1 MGTMVYVLFGVI
13 VLLIGLLA
21 MGVNSKKMLRLEKE
35 GKTEE
40 GERIKKH
47 IIGDAIVTIIGSIIA
62 IVCSIIMM

>member
-40 GERIKKH
+40 CERIKKH